1 MDKEKFLVDLAE
13 ILEEETVKESDV
25 LADFEAWDSLSILS
39 ISALRALSILET
51 SSLDKKGSLL
61 FVGANF
67 TLISSFFCESVSC
80 VWACSALAACAK
92 HKHGIKTK
100 LKKILRKK

>member
-39 ISALRALSILET
+39 IISYVSET
-51 SSLDKKGSLL
+51 YKKQLKNDEIRSQETVEDL
-61 FVGANF
+61 FSYIEN
-67 TLISSFFCESVSC
+67 
-80 VWACSALAACAK
+80 K
-92 HKHGIKTK
+92 
-100 LKKILRKK
+100 